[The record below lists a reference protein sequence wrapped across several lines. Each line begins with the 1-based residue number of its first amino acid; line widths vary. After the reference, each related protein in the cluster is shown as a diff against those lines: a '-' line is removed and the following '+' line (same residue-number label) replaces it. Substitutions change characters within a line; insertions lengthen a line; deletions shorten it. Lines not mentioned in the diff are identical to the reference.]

1 MDVELAEVR
10 DFLAAHPPYD
20 ALPAEVL
27 ADLPRRLTARYFR
40 RGSVI
45 VPLGGENDQVHV
57 LRSGAVDLFDG
68 NGDLVDRSDPGTS
81 FGLSSVLARGPSLYR
96 IVAHEDSL
104 CLLLPAEH
112 FHRLM
117 AQHPGFSEFFLR
129 QQVGRLEA
137 ALRGAASSA
146 TSGAGSPVMRTPV
159 REIVA
164 REPVTVDPGT
174 TVAEA
179 ARLMDASGG
188 ISALMVT
195 DATGL
200 VGIVTDRDIRSKVV
214 AAGGDPTG
222 PVAGI
227 MTAGP
232 VTVPAEALAFEA
244 LVEMT
249 HHRVHHLPIVDDGA
263 VVGMV
268 TAGDLIRLESS
279 NPVHLV
285 GEVARQT
292 SVEGLREATARAP
305 EAVSAAV
312 AGGATAEE
320 VERVL
325 TALADSV
332 TRRLLEQAEAEL
344 GPPPVRYCWVALGS
358 QGRMETGL
366 QSDQDNALII
376 DDALDDARGE
386 DLDGHLG
393 EDRAAYFAELAER
406 VVAGLEACG
415 YPRCPGDMMA
425 TNPRW
430 CVPLRTWRRYVDS
443 WLTSQQPE
451 SVLRAQTFFDMR
463 PVHGDRA
470 LCDAI
475 QDAVRTGAPGQQR
488 FLLYLAGSAQRF
500 RPPLGFFRDFVL
512 EHSGEHRKTLD
523 IKAGGIAPIVQIA
536 RLASLASGQGQHGTR
551 QRLRAA
557 AAAGGISEQSAADLS
572 AAFDFLSLIRVRHQV
587 EQLGRGEQPDNHV
600 PPAMLAPFERRHL
613 KEAFAVVRSAQGEL
627 SVRYRTDLVT

>member
-1 MDVELAEVR
+1 MDVELVEVR

-20 ALPAEVL
+20 ALPAEEL
-27 ADLPRRLTARYFR
+27 DDLPKRLTVRYFR
-40 RGSVI
+40 RGAEI
-45 VPLGGENDQVHV
+45 VPLGAHNEHLHI
-57 LRSGAVDLFDG
+57 LRSGAVDIIDG
-68 NGDLVDRSDPGTS
+68 NGDLADRDDPGSS
-81 FGLSSVLARGPSLYR
+81 FGLSSVLARGASLYR
-96 IVAHEDSL
+96 IVAREDSL
-104 CLLLPAEH
+104 CLLLPADH

-117 AQHPGFSEFFLR
+117 AEHPAFAEYFLR

-137 ALRGAASSA
+137 AMRGGR
-146 TSGAGSPVMRTPV
+146 SGSGSPVMRTRV

-164 REPVTVDPGT
+164 RAPVAVDPGT
-174 TVAEA
+174 TVADA
-179 ARLMDASGG
+179 ARLMDAEGG
-188 ISALMVT
+188 ISALLVT

-214 AAGGDPTG
+214 AAGWDPTG
-222 PVAGI
+222 PVGAI

-232 VTVPAEALAFEA
+232 LTVPADALAFEA

-249 HHRVHHLPIVDDGA
+249 RLGVHHLPIVDDGT
-263 VVGMV
+263 VIGMV
-268 TAGDLIRLESS
+268 TAGDLIRLERA

-285 GEVARQT
+285 GEVSRQT
-292 SVEGLREATARAP
+292 TVEGLRSATARIP
-305 EAVSAAV
+305 RAVADAV

-325 TALADSV
+325 TAVADAV
-332 TRRLLEQAEAEL
+332 TRRLLERAEEEL

-358 QGRMETGL
+358 QGRMESGL
-366 QSDQDNALII
+366 QSDQDNALI
-376 DDALDDARGE
+376 LE
-386 DLDGHLG
+386 DTPEEPMSD
-393 EDRAAYFAELAER
+393 EQAAYFAELADR
-406 VVAGLEACG
+406 VVTGLELCG

-430 CVPLRTWRRYVDS
+430 RAPLRTWRGYVGS
-443 WLTSQQPE
+443 WLTSQEPDA
-451 SVLRAQTFFDMR
+451 VLRAQTFFDMR
-463 PVHGDRA
+463 AVHGDRA

-475 QDAVRTGAPGQQR
+475 TDRVRAEAPGAQR
-488 FLLYLAGSAQRF
+488 FLLYLAASAQRF

-523 IKAGGIAPIVQIA
+523 IKAGGVAPIVQVA
-536 RLASLASGQGQHGTR
+536 RLASLASGQAQVGTR

-557 AAAGGISEQSAADLS
+557 AAAGGISEQSAADLA
-572 AAFDFLSLIRVRHQV
+572 AAFDFLSLIRIRHQI
-587 EQLGRGEQPDNHV
+587 EQVGRGETPDNHV

-613 KEAFAVVRSAQGEL
+613 KEAFAVVRRVQGEL